1 MISCLQLLK
10 CNCVEIII
18 KLIEFYKARN
28 KWLYT
33 LITMIDKYKNN
44 WMYTSMSMIDQNI
57 LF

>member
-1 MISCLQLLK
+1 MWLCK
-10 CNCVEIII
+10 DIII

-33 LITMIDKYKNN
+33 LITMIDEDKNN
-44 WMYTSMSMIDQNI
+44 WMYKLMSMIDQNT